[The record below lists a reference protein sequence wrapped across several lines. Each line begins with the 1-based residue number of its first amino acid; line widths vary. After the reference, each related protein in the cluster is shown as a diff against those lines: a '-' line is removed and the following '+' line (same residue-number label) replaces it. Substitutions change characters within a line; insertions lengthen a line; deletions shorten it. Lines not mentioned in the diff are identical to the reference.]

1 MSKLSAALEGAIHEL
16 GGGRGSEGQV
26 KEVVSCSP
34 GEPGW
39 AIEVADTYS
48 CCGLY
53 RSALYPPQLVD
64 CVVGCVCE
72 GIARSLGSSAHLWL
86 HPLVTM
92 LNGHTSFHSPLYL
105 RLKEL
110 LQCQVS
116 STQVIIHS
124 KLPHY

>member
-1 MSKLSAALEGAIHEL
+1 MSKLSSALEGAIHEL

-39 AIEVADTYS
+39 AIEVLTPTVVVACIDLL
-48 CCGLY
+48 C
-53 RSALYPPQLVD
+53 PPQLVD

-92 LNGHTSFHSPLYL
+92 LSGHTSFHSPLYL